1 MDNFIYD
8 SFREA
13 GRLADINILDS
24 NVLLTDPQAIFKFP
38 ETEVVIPGVVI
49 EEIDSKKRGC
59 DGTAYN
65 ARQVARHLDSLR
77 QQGSLHQPI
86 PLGNGGLL
94 RVELNHR
101 SLDMLRD
108 HFPEVNNDN
117 RLLAVALNLQ
127 QEESGKEHPRTVA
140 LVSQDAIVRIK
151 ADALGLT
158 TQEYFGESP
167 APILYAGYEEVVIDP
182 DLVDRFYF
190 NRELSASELSVSL
203 QPNQYVIL
211 KSPGSSQSGLGR
223 YNAENGLIL
232 PLRHWGGPVW
242 GINPR
247 NVQQKMALDLLLDPE
262 IPIISIT
269 GRAGTG
275 KTLIALAAALYLTQ
289 DAGTYQKI
297 LIARPVVPMGRDIGY
312 LPGNKDEKLRPWIQ
326 PIYDNLEYLFGQRKG
341 SLEEILVGLKNLQ
354 IEALTYIRGRT
365 LPHQYIIIDEAQ
377 NLTRH
382 EVKTVI
388 SRVGESSKIVL
399 LGDTEQIDHPYLDIE
414 SNGLSYVVKKMM
426 EQPLAGH
433 VMLIKGERSPVARL
447 AADIL

>member
-1 MDNFIYD
+1 M
-8 SFREA
+8 
-13 GRLADINILDS
+13 ADVYVLDS
-24 NVLLTDPQAIFKFP
+24 NVLLTDPHAIYEFP
-38 ETEVVIPGVVI
+38 DAEVVIPGVVI
-49 EEIDSKKRGC
+49 EEIDAKKHGC

-65 ARQVARHLDSLR
+65 ARQVARQLDSLR
-77 QQGSLHQPI
+77 QHGSLHQST

-127 QEESGKEHPRTVA
+127 LEESEKEHPKSVT

-158 TQEYFGESP
+158 TEEYSSENS

-182 DLVDRFYF
+182 GLVDRFYF
-190 NRELSASELSVSL
+190 SRELNAAELSAGLH
-203 QPNQYVIL
+203 PNQYVIL
-211 KSPGSSQSGLGR
+211 KAPGSSQSGLGR
-223 YNAENGLIL
+223 YCAGNGLVL
-232 PLRHWGGPVW
+232 PLRNGNNQVW
-242 GINPR
+242 GIGPR

-262 IPIISIT
+262 SPLVTIT

-275 KTLIALAAALYLTQ
+275 KTLLALAAGLYLTQ
-289 DAGTYQKI
+289 DAAIYQKM
-297 LIARPVVPMGRDIGY
+297 LIARPVVPLGRDIGY
-312 LPGNKDEKLRPWIQ
+312 LPGSKEEKLRPWAQ
-326 PIYDNLEYLFGQRKG
+326 PIYDNLEYLFNQRKG
-341 SLEEILVGLKNLQ
+341 TLDEILVGLKNLQ

-365 LPHQYIIIDEAQ
+365 LPHQYILIDEAQ

-388 SRVGESSKIVL
+388 SRAGDNSKIVL
-399 LGDTEQIDHPYLDIE
+399 IGDTEQIDHPYLDME
-414 SNGLSYVVKKMM
+414 SNGLSYVVNKMV

-433 VMLIKGERSPVARL
+433 VMLIKGERSSLAKL